1 MAHTCA
7 LFKRPWGF
15 SVELVVVYMA
25 ISLKF
30 NCCSAPSTGTHPHTT
45 NIGALYSE
53 KQACKGSLIT
63 HRHMLL
69 HVGYFTKD
77 YHGFKQN
84 NSL

>member
-15 SVELVVVYMA
+15 TVEPVVVYMA

-30 NCCSAPSTGTHPHTT
+30 NCCSAPSTGTQPHTT
-45 NIGALYSE
+45 SICALYSDKE
-53 KQACKGSLIT
+53 T
-63 HRHMLL
+63 HVKDPLLYTDVLL

-77 YHGFKQN
+77 YHGN
-84 NSL
+84 